1 MMSKEREMMTKA
13 EILELIAKSAR
24 EIIPG
29 LEGHVFKESDQ
40 LSALGAN
47 SLDRAEIT
55 MMVQESLALTIPRVE
70 LSGAK
75 NVGDLAELFL
85 AKLKQA

>member
-1 MMSKEREMMTKA
+1 MMTKA

-29 LEGHVFKESDQ
+29 LEGHVFTETDQ
-40 LSALGAN
+40 LSELGAN

-70 LSGAK
+70 LAGAK
-75 NVGDLAELFL
+75 NIGDLADLFF
-85 AKLKQA
+85 AKLKHA